1 MNYQSLIL
9 GEINDQ
15 QQQHKLQLMNV
26 LKNYLPPITVEYCSE
41 LIMNYKLHL
50 HIEVER
56 KGRLGDYSPHLGK
69 GNRISINH
77 NLNPY
82 DFLITFVHELAHHTT
97 YKKYGAHHEAHGNE
111 WKDEFKNCMRPFVMK
126 KMFPDDIVQP
136 LIKHMKSPKYTHSG
150 DVTLMKALMSYDKNK
165 NYLILEE
172 LANGELFKMSPRSRI
187 VMRKGEKRRTYFMC
201 EAIDTKKK
209 YLVHA
214 VAKVILVESSVKK

>member
-1 MNYQSLIL
+1 MNHPSLTL
-9 GEINDQ
+9 GEISDQ
-15 QQQHKLQLMNV
+15 QQHHKLQLMDV
-26 LKNYLPPITVEYCSE
+26 LKRYLPPIAVEYCSE

-97 YKKYGAHHEAHGNE
+97 FKKYGALHEAHGEE
-111 WKDEFKNCMRPFVMK
+111 WKEEFKNCMRPFVMI
-126 KMFPDDIVQP
+126 KMFPDDILTP

-150 DVTLMKALMSYDKNK
+150 DVNLMKALMCYDKNK
-165 NYLILEE
+165 NYFTLDQLN
-172 LANGELFKMSPRSRI
+172 LGDLFKMTSRSKI
-187 VMRKGEKRRTYFMC
+187 VMKKGEKRRTYFMC
-201 EAIDTKKK
+201 EAIETKKK

-214 VAKVILVESSVKK
+214 IAKVIPVK

>member
-1 MNYQSLIL
+1 MVHLSLTL

-15 QQQHKLQLMNV
+15 QQHHKQQLMKV
-26 LKNYLPPITVEYCSE
+26 LKHYLPSIAVEYCSE

-97 YKKYGAHHEAHGNE
+97 YKKYGAHHEAHGSE
-111 WKDEFKNCMRPFVMK
+111 WKDEFKNCMRPFVMM
-126 KMFPDDIVQP
+126 KMFPVDIVHP
-136 LIKHMKSPKYTHSG
+136 LIKHMKNPKYTHSG
-150 DVTLMKALMSYDKNK
+150 DVVLMKALMEHDKNK
-165 NYLILEE
+165 NYIL
-172 LANGELFKMSPRSRI
+172 LDQLPDGTFFKMSIRSKI
-187 VMRKGEKRRTYFMC
+187 VMKKGEKRRTYFMC
-201 EAIDTKKK
+201 EAIETKKK

-214 VAKVILVESSVKK
+214 IAKVITV